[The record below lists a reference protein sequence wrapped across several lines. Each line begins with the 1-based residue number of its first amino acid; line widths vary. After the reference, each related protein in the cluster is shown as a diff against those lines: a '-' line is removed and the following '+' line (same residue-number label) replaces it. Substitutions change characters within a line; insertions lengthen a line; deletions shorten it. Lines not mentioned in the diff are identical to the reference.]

1 MTALAVPDVRLRD
14 SLLDTM
20 TDFGEVTEMHG
31 SGFWHIGEGRPDTS
45 EDGVAAI
52 VEALRGFADPTQDLG
67 GELVHCD
74 FFWIT
79 DGEPEQVIGFLAI
92 RHTLN
97 DFLLEIG
104 GHIGFSVRP
113 ARRGEGHA
121 SRALALALDRAAEL
135 GVEQALV
142 TCDLD
147 NEPSRRTIVRNG
159 GVFED
164 ERKGKKRYWID
175 TADRGH
181 AGR

>member
-1 MTALAVPDVRLRD
+1 M
-14 SLLDTM
+14 
-20 TDFGEVTEMHG
+20 
-31 SGFWHIGEGRPDTS
+31 
-45 EDGVAAI
+45 
-52 VEALRGFADPTQDLG
+52 
-67 GELVHCD
+67 HCD

-79 DGEPEQVIGFLAI
+79 DGDPEQVIGFLAI

-135 GVEQALV
+135 GVERALV

>member
-14 SLLDTM
+14 SLLETM
-20 TDFGEVTEMHG
+20 ADFGEVTEMHG
-31 SGFWHIGEGRPDTS
+31 SGFWHIVEGWPDTS
-45 EDGVAAI
+45 EEGLP
-52 VEALRGFADPTQDLG
+52 ALVTTLRRFGDPAHDLG

-79 DGEPEQVIGFLAI
+79 AGDPEQVIGFLAI

-135 GVEQALV
+135 GVERALV

-147 NEPSRRTIVRNG
+147 NEPSRRTIVRSG

-181 AGR
+181 AVR

>member
-1 MTALAVPDVRLRD
+1 M
-14 SLLDTM
+14 
-20 TDFGEVTEMHG
+20 
-31 SGFWHIGEGRPDTS
+31 
-45 EDGVAAI
+45 
-52 VEALRGFADPTQDLG
+52 
-67 GELVHCD
+67 HCD

-79 DGEPEQVIGFLAI
+79 DGDPEQVIGFLAI

-181 AGR
+181 VRQVAMSASMNSCGSTIEESTTNGSSLRRRNRTRQSRSPGLPTTWIGV

>member
-31 SGFWHIGEGRPDTS
+31 SGFWHLGEGWPDTS
-45 EDGVAAI
+45 EDGV
-52 VEALRGFADPTQDLG
+52 
-67 GELVHCD
+67 
-74 FFWIT
+74 
-79 DGEPEQVIGFLAI
+79 PEQVIGFLAI

-181 AGR
+181 AVR